1 MSSGDSG
8 LDRDRGTAFAGPGRQ
23 SGSVENPLLTDDILS
38 VTSRETE
45 PDVTAGAGTGRPRSL
60 VSDAWHDL
68 RRRPVFLISA
78 LLLPLLLLVAAFPQ
92 LFTGLD
98 PKFCDLTRS
107 RLGPAPGHPLGFDRQ
122 GCDVYARMVYGARPS
137 ILVGV
142 LTTVGAVLVGGAVG
156 AIAGFYGGLVDS
168 LLSRLTDIFFAI
180 PLLLGA
186 IVFLQALTARN
197 VFTVVLALVVLGWTQ
212 IARIMRGAVISVKE
226 ADYVIAARALGAS
239 NRRILVRH
247 VLPNALA
254 PVIVVATIS
263 LGIFIVAEASLSFL
277 GVGLPP
283 STVSWG
289 GDISTAQSSLRSAPR
304 ILLAPAAALSVTVLS
319 FILLG
324 DAVREA
330 LDPRLR

>member
-1 MSSGDSG
+1 M
-8 LDRDRGTAFAGPGRQ
+8 
-23 SGSVENPLLTDDILS
+23 S
-38 VTSRETE
+38 VTPRSPEANVPQRT
-45 PDVTAGAGTGRPRSL
+45 DKPRSL
-60 VSDAWHDL
+60 LSDAWHDL

-78 LLLPLLLLVAAFPQ
+78 ALLLFLIVVAVLPG
-92 LFTGLD
+92 LFTNTD
-98 PKFCDLTRS
+98 PKFCELSNS
-107 RLGPAPGHPLGFDRQ
+107 RGGPTAGHPLGFDKQ

-142 LTTVGAVLVGGAVG
+142 LTTIGAVLLGGTIG
-156 AIAGFYGGLVDS
+156 ALAGFYGGLTDS
-168 LLSRLTDIFFAI
+168 LMSRITDVFFAI

-186 IVFLQALTARN
+186 IVFLSAIEARN

-226 ADYVIAARALGAS
+226 ADFVLAARALGAS

-247 VLPNALA
+247 ILPNALA

-263 LGIFIVAEASLSFL
+263 LGIFIVAEATLSFL
-277 GVGLPP
+277 GIGLPP

-289 GDISTAQSSLRSAPR
+289 GDISTAQNSLRSAPR